1 MHVDDKLSNLDK
13 YITEIR
19 DILNEVSVTTEDYEA
34 RLIIS
39 QCLDE
44 LIVEY
49 MKLSNE
55 KVSLP

>member
-1 MHVDDKLSNLDK
+1 MQQDDKLSNLDK
-13 YITEIR
+13 YISEIR
-19 DILNEVSVTTEDYEA
+19 DILNEVSITTEDKEA

-49 MKLSNE
+49 MKLTTQKNT
-55 KVSLP
+55 